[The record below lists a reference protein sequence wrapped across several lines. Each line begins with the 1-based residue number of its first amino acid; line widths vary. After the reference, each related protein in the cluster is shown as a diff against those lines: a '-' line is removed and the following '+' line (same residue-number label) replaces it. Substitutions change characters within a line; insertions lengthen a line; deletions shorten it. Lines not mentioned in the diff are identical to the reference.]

1 MLRRLT
7 LAFFFVLLALVCAGF
22 VRLNGVATQV
32 DLLLAVVPATVGQAL
47 VVAFLAGWLA
57 GVGGALLWVA
67 RLARERRELARAL
80 RLAEGEIRTLR
91 AVAPAHAR

>member
-7 LAFFFVLLALVCAGF
+7 LVFFFVLLALVCAGF

>member
-7 LAFFFVLLALVCAGF
+7 IAFFLVLLALFCAGF
-22 VRLNGVATQV
+22 VRLNGAATQV
-32 DLLLAVVPATVGQAL
+32 DLFLAVVPATVGQGL
-47 VVAFLAGWLA
+47 IVAFLAGWA
-57 GVGGALLWVA
+57 TGVAGALGWVA

-80 RLAEGEIRTLR
+80 RLAEGEIRSLR

>member
-7 LAFFFVLLALVCAGF
+7 FAFFLVLLALTCAGF
-22 VRLNGVATQV
+22 VRLNGAATQV
-32 DLLLAVVPATVGQAL
+32 DLFLAIVPATVGEAL
-47 VVAFLAGWLA
+47 VAAFLVGWLSA
-57 GVGGALLWVA
+57 VLGALLWVA

-80 RLAEGEIRTLR
+80 RLAEGEIRSLR

>member
-7 LAFFFVLLALVCAGF
+7 LAFFLVLLALACAGF
-22 VRLNGVATQV
+22 VRLNGAATQV
-32 DLLLAVVPATVGQAL
+32 DLLFAVLPATVGQAL
-47 VVAFLAGWLA
+47 IVAFLAGWLA
-57 GVGGALLWVA
+57 GVGGSLRWVA

>member
-7 LAFFFVLLALVCAGF
+7 LAFLFVLLALCCAAF
-22 VRLNGVATQV
+22 VRLNGAATQV
-32 DLLLAVVPATVGQAL
+32 DLLLATVPATVGQAL
-47 VVAFLAGWLA
+47 VAAFLAGWA
-57 GVGGALLWVA
+57 MGVGGALLWVL

-80 RLAEGEIRTLR
+80 RLAEGEVRTLR

>member
-7 LAFFFVLLALVCAGF
+7 IAFFLVLLALFCAGF
-22 VRLNGVATQV
+22 VRLNGATVEV
-32 DLLLAVVPATVGQAL
+32 DLFLAVLPATVGQAL
-47 VVAFLAGWLA
+47 VAAFLLGTLA
-57 GVGGALLWVA
+57 GVAGALGWVA

-80 RLAEGEIRTLR
+80 RLAEGEIRSLR

>member
-7 LAFFFVLLALVCAGF
+7 FAFFLVLLALFCAGF
-22 VRLNGVATQV
+22 VRLNGAATQV
-32 DLLLAVVPATVGQAL
+32 DLFLAVLPATVGEAL

-57 GVGGALLWVA
+57 GVGGGLLWVR
-67 RLARERRELARAL
+67 RLARERRDLDRAL
-80 RLAEGEIRTLR
+80 RLAEGEIKSLR

>member
-7 LAFFFVLLALVCAGF
+7 FAFCFVLLALLCAGF
-22 VRLNGVATQV
+22 VRLNGVATRV
-32 DLLLAVVPATVGQAL
+32 DLLVAVLPATVGEAL
-47 VVAFLAGWLA
+47 TIAFLAGWLA

-91 AVAPAHAR
+91 AVAPANAR

>member
-7 LAFFFVLLALVCAGF
+7 LVFFFVLLALVCAGF
-22 VRLNGVATQV
+22 VRLNGAATQV

>member
-7 LAFFFVLLALVCAGF
+7 IAFFLVLLALFCAGF
-22 VRLNGVATQV
+22 VRLNGAPVLV
-32 DLLLAVVPATVGQAL
+32 DLFLAVLPATVGQAL
-47 VVAFLAGWLA
+47 VAAFLAGTAA
-57 GVGGALLWVA
+57 GVAGALGWVQ

>member
-7 LAFFFVLLALVCAGF
+7 FAFFLVLLALFCAGF
-22 VRLNGVATQV
+22 VRLNGAAIPV
-32 DLLLAVVPATVGQAL
+32 DLFLTVLPATVGEAL
-47 VVAFLAGWLA
+47 IVAFLAGVAA
-57 GVGGALLWVA
+57 GIGGALLWVA
-67 RLARERRELARAL
+67 RLARERRELTRAL

>member
-7 LAFFFVLLALVCAGF
+7 IAFFLVLLALFCAGF
-22 VRLNGVATQV
+22 VRLNGAATQV
-32 DLLLAVVPATVGQAL
+32 DLFLAVLPATVGQAL
-47 VVAFLAGWLA
+47 VVAFLAGFA
-57 GVGGALLWVA
+57 TGVAGALLWVL